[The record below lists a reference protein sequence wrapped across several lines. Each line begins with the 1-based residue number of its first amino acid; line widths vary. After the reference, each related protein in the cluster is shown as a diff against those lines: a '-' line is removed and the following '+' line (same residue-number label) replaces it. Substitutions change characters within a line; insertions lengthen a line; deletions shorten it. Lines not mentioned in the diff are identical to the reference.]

1 MKKEIIAG
9 LVIAVV
15 CITTGYFALGAHKTS
30 QTQSQLNDFS
40 DSANLQSCKDIRR
53 SICTSRGETAEADY
67 PDSCFNNG
75 ENILE
80 NPYQCPN

>member
-1 MKKEIIAG
+1 MKKEIAAG
-9 LVIAVV
+9 LVIVLISVV
-15 CITTGYFALGAHKTS
+15 TGYFGLGFHQMS
-30 QTQSQLNDFS
+30 ETQNELNDVS
-40 DSANLQSCKDIRR
+40 DSANLQSCKDIRKNVCLTNDEITE
-53 SICTSRGETAEADY
+53 SDY

>member
-1 MKKEIIAG
+1 MKKEIAAG
-9 LVIAVV
+9 LVIVLISVV
-15 CITTGYFALGAHKTS
+15 TGYFGLGFHQMS
-30 QTQSQLNDFS
+30 DTQNELNDVS
-40 DSANLQSCKDIRR
+40 DSANLQSCKDIRKNV
-53 SICTSRGETAEADY
+53 CLTGEVTESDY